1 MLLTLLGAVCLLVG
15 ILVGLTGV
23 GGILVP
29 PALIL
34 LSGLEP
40 HKAMGT
46 ALASF
51 LPIALAGT
59 FMYRRLGHVDWS
71 RAMPFM
77 VGGLA
82 ALPGAVLNSCINA
95 KPLVILL
102 AGIILFAG
110 FCVLRPPRA
119 GGSVFWQG
127 RAGFFFIGA
136 STGFLAGMTGAGGP
150 VLSIPWMIAAGVAP
164 MTAVG
169 LAMPYQVVTALFGT
183 VGNMVDGHV
192 DFALLPILCLLE
204 GVGFVCGVAL
214 AKRTPTAMLRALIGG
229 VCCLLG
235 LLLLVRELE
244 PVVLEMF

>member
-1 MLLTLLGAVCLLVG
+1 MLN
-15 ILVGLTGV
+15 
-23 GGILVP
+23 
-29 PALIL
+29 
-34 LSGLEP
+34 
-40 HKAMGT
+40 
-46 ALASF
+46 AS
-51 LPIALAGT
+51 
-59 FMYRRLGHVDWS
+59 
-71 RAMPFM
+71 
-77 VGGLA
+77 
-82 ALPGAVLNSCINA
+82 INA

-150 VLSIPWMIAAGVAP
+150 VLTIPWMIAAGVAP

-183 VGNMVDGHV
+183 LGNIADGHV
-192 DFALLPILCLLE
+192 DFALLPIVCILE
-204 GVGFVCGVAL
+204 IAGFAGGVVL
-214 AKRTPTAMLRALIGG
+214 AKRTATATLRTLIGG

-235 LLLLVRELE
+235 LFLLVRELE
-244 PVVLEMF
+244 PVILKMF